1 MKFLNTVKDK
11 LAGQKFYLL
20 MGFGVIVS
28 LVQFLSG
35 VDFGVPALPVAGDV
49 GEFVQQIY
57 LFLVG
62 SAGRAAIAKV

>member
-1 MKFLNTVKDK
+1 MDFLVKIKEK

-20 MGFGVIVS
+20 MAFGIIVAA
-28 LVQFLSG
+28 VQFLSG
-35 VDFGVPALPVAGDV
+35 VDFGVPALPVTNNL

-57 LFLVG
+57 LFLLG